1 MRSQSNYQNKG
12 RKIFYLGFFFILVL
26 LLLYFLL
33 NLKINKFVFTGQVDY
48 LDSDELKVLALNY
61 LKDQSLFFYDK
72 SNFETEL
79 KNNNPQLAKVSYRI
93 KNQDTLEIN
102 FELNPICCVIVD
114 LDQQKFLISGEGK
127 VYKKINQSKNYNS
140 EIFLD
145 QKINLTSSLNP
156 SSALKMNDLRKS
168 LADEGITVNNFLLD
182 SESINI
188 KLSDNT
194 LIIINDKME
203 VKNFISKYKN
213 LSSYLKQN
221 QKNYSIVDF
230 RFEKVVVK

>member
-12 RKIFYLGFFFILVL
+12 RKIFYIGFFLILSL
-26 LLLYFLL
+26 ILIYFLL
-33 NLKINKFVFTGQVDY
+33 NLKINKFIFTGQVNY
-48 LDSDELKVLALNY
+48 LDADELKVLALNS

-72 SNFETEL
+72 SAFETGL
-79 KNNNPQLAKVSYRI
+79 KNTNPQVSKVNFSI

-102 FELNPICCVIVD
+102 IELNQVCCVIVD
-114 LDQQKFLISGEGK
+114 SDGQKFLVSAEGK
-127 VYKKINQSKNYNS
+127 VFKKIISSKSYDS

-145 QKINLTSSLNP
+145 QKINLTATLNP
-156 SSALKMNDLRKS
+156 NSALKMNELRKS
-168 LADEGITVNNFLLD
+168 LSDEGVFVNNFLLD
-182 SESINI
+182 SDNINI
-188 KLSDNT
+188 KTSDGT

-213 LSSYLKQN
+213 LNSYLKQN